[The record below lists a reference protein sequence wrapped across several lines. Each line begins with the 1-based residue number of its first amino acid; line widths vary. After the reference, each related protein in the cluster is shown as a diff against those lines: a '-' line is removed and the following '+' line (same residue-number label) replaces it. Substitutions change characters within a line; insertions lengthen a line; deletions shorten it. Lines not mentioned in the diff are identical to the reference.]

1 MNQINFKT
9 EELMILLCA
18 CLAQFVASADNMST
32 ALLIK
37 EIMAFFDINL
47 SLGQVVTAS
56 YSIVSASLMLV
67 SGLLGYYFSWKKV
80 FQAGLTFCVLGE
92 VLVLFVHDVWLFII
106 LSRGV
111 VGLGAALI
119 LPSCI
124 ALITTQVQRNNRVMT
139 FSIWG
144 TSVALVIAVYPTVL
158 TILNNL
164 SGWRAGFTFLG
175 LVAAFVLLLSM
186 KLPDTPPVRSKKRI
200 DKLGTVY
207 IVFAIG
213 FLLTA
218 MTFAPSLGFFEPKKD
233 VLILGVNLSRFG
245 IAIPMQLVFLASLF
259 FFAFILKN
267 KSNNKGHIHAVIP
280 SSFLKIEVL
289 AGLYIL
295 LLLYVIYGGILFSLI
310 SYISLGSY
318 SKVDLATAV
327 TSFAVT
333 MFTTSVIVAF
343 KGKDLSIKKLN
354 TMGLLLLVCSMS
366 LLALTIQPRT
376 SIGTI
381 VFCVSLIGC
390 ACGMIATKSNVAVNC
405 AVGAQYAEQSSGA
418 QVSAKNI
425 GYVIGVALFGWML
438 TVVAQYELSNTMS
451 SLSQSI
457 DIIGL
462 HDSLNFMSN
471 EQLNETLIKY
481 GIEPIKTFNQ
491 INNTAR
497 ASALKQALFIGSA
510 ICFFSIP
517 IGRSVVNE

>member
-259 FFAFILKN
+259 FFAKPKNDFILAN
-267 KSNNKGHIHAVIP
+267 IP
-280 SSFLKIEVL
+280 N
-289 AGLYIL
+289 
-295 LLLYVIYGGILFSLI
+295 
-310 SYISLGSY
+310 SY
-318 SKVDLATAV
+318 T
-327 TSFAVT
+327 
-333 MFTTSVIVAF
+333 
-343 KGKDLSIKKLN
+343 
-354 TMGLLLLVCSMS
+354 
-366 LLALTIQPRT
+366 P
-376 SIGTI
+376 
-381 VFCVSLIGC
+381 
-390 ACGMIATKSNVAVNC
+390 
-405 AVGAQYAEQSSGA
+405 
-418 QVSAKNI
+418 
-425 GYVIGVALFGWML
+425 
-438 TVVAQYELSNTMS
+438 
-451 SLSQSI
+451 
-457 DIIGL
+457 
-462 HDSLNFMSN
+462 
-471 EQLNETLIKY
+471 
-481 GIEPIKTFNQ
+481 
-491 INNTAR
+491 
-497 ASALKQALFIGSA
+497 
-510 ICFFSIP
+510 
-517 IGRSVVNE
+517 